1 MRIKSIE
8 LKNFKRFTDLIISD
22 IPATSKL
29 VLIIGSNGSGK
40 SSLFDAFDWLSKGKH
55 KELQLPYPLHE
66 SASYYRKNGN
76 PTILIELSD
85 GQLIEKIGT
94 NITTGT
100 EILKKFFG
108 RSSIRIVPRISHNAN
123 INLINIAM
131 DSDSPITY
139 IENDTRFINDAFLY
153 IQTINNALREPVFS
167 GKQADTLKI
176 FRDFIEPLNDSL
188 RKILGDNAQTTIQ
201 LAEFQ
206 DALIPDTTSHI
217 VKLIFKKGESKINYD
232 LLSHGE
238 KQIIILL
245 INFIVRRQY
254 YEDSIIFIDEMDSHL
269 HTTLQSRL
277 LEEII
282 SKWIPDSS
290 QLWTASHALGFIDYA
305 RNSETASIID
315 FDLLDFD
322 SKRELFP
329 LPKDKLDVYEIA
341 IPKSTI
347 TSILKGYKLVVVENQ
362 NDEYFNAA
370 LGQEGYLFLPAN
382 NNREVFLTL
391 KSDKDK
397 LGLRDRDYLRTDE
410 IEKIKLKLPHL
421 KILSF
426 STFENYIYHPDNI
439 AELKLSHFDKNA
451 YLAEII
457 KQKKAKLIEIVSEI
471 GTSRNHYI
479 EFKDCIV
486 NDGNLKP
493 ITDLLE
499 SDRFEDFYPYFSMKK
514 YFNKKYLAQ
523 FNCSLIKL
531 SKTSWFKNEILK
543 IIKDDP
549 YGH

>member
-1 MRIKSIE
+1 MRIKTIE

-40 SSLFDAFDWLSKGKH
+40 SSLFDAFDWLSKGLYKG
-55 KELQLPYPLHE
+55 LPPYDSSE
-66 SASYYRKNGN
+66 NYYRKNGSSN
-76 PTILIELSD
+76 TNTIIEPTILVELSD
-85 GQLIEKIGT
+85 EGLIEK
-94 NITTGT
+94 TGT
-100 EILKKFFG
+100 HVIKGKELVKKFFG
-108 RSSIRIVPRISHNAN
+108 RSSIRIVPRISNNAN
-123 INLINIAM
+123 LISVPT
-131 DSDSPITY
+131 DEDSPVTY
-139 IENDTRFINDAFLY
+139 IENDTRFINDVFLY
-153 IQTINNALREPVFS
+153 IQEINNALREPVFS

-176 FRDFIEPLNDSL
+176 FRECIEPLNNSL
-188 RKILGDNAQTTIQ
+188 RKILGKDETTTIQ
-201 LAEFQ
+201 IAEFQ
-206 DALIPDTTSHI
+206 DATPGNTA
-217 VKLIFKKGESKINYD
+217 KLIFKKGKSKINYD

-282 SKWIPDSS
+282 SKWIPDSA

-322 SKRELFP
+322 SKKELFP

-382 NNREVFLTL
+382 NNREVFLTI

-410 IEKIKLKLPHL
+410 IEKIKLKLPNL
-421 KILSF
+421 KILPF

-439 AELKLSHFDKNA
+439 AELKLSHFDRNI

-457 KQKKAKLIEIVSEI
+457 KQKKEKLIEIVSEI

-486 NDGNLKP
+486 NDGNMKP

-499 SDRFEDFYPYFSMKK
+499 SDRFEDFYPYFNMKK

-523 FNCSLIKL
+523 FNCSLIEL
-531 SKTSWFKNEILK
+531 SKTAWFKNEILK
-543 IIKDDP
+543 TIKDNLH
-549 YGH
+549 GH